1 MTLEKKLI
9 TIGVLSLQG
18 SYIEHISHL
27 EALFKDLRTDNK
39 YDSVYDFKV
48 KEVKNIED
56 LDGLG
61 GLIFPGGESTTM
73 SILLQRNKLLEPIR
87 ELVQIKKLPCW
98 GTCAGLILL
107 SNQISNTKIELGGT
121 NIEKS
126 MKYRVIGG
134 LNVQIQRNSFGRQ
147 LDSFNK
153 KFILDKFSGGLKNC
167 EFSCL
172 FIRAPVIKKILPINS
187 ENHDENNDDVFVEHD
202 FENGI
207 VRAVELDKNNKSV
220 PEILLKINEN
230 EENELIVAIKQDNIF
245 GTSFHPELVIG
256 DYRMHKWFLDEFVL

>member
-1 MTLEKKLI
+1 MTVEKKLI

-27 EALFKDLRTDNK
+27 EALFEDLKTDSK
-39 YDSVYDFKV
+39 YDSSYDFKV
-48 KEVKNIED
+48 REVKTIED
-56 LDGLG
+56 LEDLS

-73 SILLQRNKLLEPIR
+73 SILLQRNNLLEPIR

-107 SNQISNTKIELGGT
+107 SNEISNTKIDLGGA

-153 KFILDKFSGGLKNC
+153 NFKLDNFTGDLKGT

-172 FIRAPVIKKILPINS
+172 FIRAPVIKKILFRDS
-187 ENHDENNDDVFVEHD
+187 VSHDNKEDNFAEHD

-230 EENELIVAIKQDNIF
+230 GENELIVAIKQDNIF